1 MYKVEPFIWYD
12 IDEKKTIFQ
21 TRNATVIITNKD
33 IRDFLVILE
42 ERKILSIDETILK
55 KYFDKMD
62 YKEIVNFLVAQKILR
77 REEER
82 KVCIKRVII
91 LSNDIKFNKSIELNI
106 SDIRDFLFVNKEQL
120 KEFKVEKN
128 DFLIVFLNPFEL
140 KEMEKI
146 VEIVKNKDVM
156 CKFAF
161 SYNNK
166 IYISNFYKKSW
177 YNPCPLC
184 FFYEIESQLRGEQG
198 ENNIN
203 FQTIIDLLYAENV
216 LFKSC
221 Y

>member
-161 SYNNK
+161 SLQIPAHLSTVSDKN
-166 IYISNFYKKSW
+166 
-177 YNPCPLC
+177 
-184 FFYEIESQLRGEQG
+184 
-198 ENNIN
+198 
-203 FQTIIDLLYAENV
+203 
-216 LFKSC
+216 
-221 Y
+221 

>member
-91 LSNDIKFNKSIELNI
+91 LSNDIKFNK
-106 SDIRDFLFVNKEQL
+106 
-120 KEFKVEKN
+120 
-128 DFLIVFLNPFEL
+128 
-140 KEMEKI
+140 
-146 VEIVKNKDVM
+146 
-156 CKFAF
+156 
-161 SYNNK
+161 
-166 IYISNFYKKSW
+166 
-177 YNPCPLC
+177 
-184 FFYEIESQLRGEQG
+184 
-198 ENNIN
+198 
-203 FQTIIDLLYAENV
+203 LL
-216 LFKSC
+216 LTS
-221 Y
+221 